1 MALVL
6 GLNAITCL
14 GGDDITDPAFVVVR
28 GLKDETVNADSALAD
43 VTTREAK
50 GWRLQVA
57 TLSEGS
63 VDAQMIYD
71 VDNDDFQAFKDAFL
85 NKTRV
90 HMAFLNGDKTG
101 DPDVPGGPGTGDGLV
116 GGFSVTNFTI
126 GRQLE
131 EAIMV
136 DLTFTIR
143 EDSEGNGPEWVDDQ
157 DFVYPG
163 TFVP

>member
-14 GGDDITDPAFVVVR
+14 GGDDIDDPAFVVVR

-57 TLSEGS
+57 TPSEGS

-71 VDNDDFQAFKDAFL
+71 VANPDFISFKDAFL

-101 DPDVPGGPGTGDGLV
+101 TGAPGSGGTGDGLV

-143 EDSEGNGPEWVDDQ
+143 EDSNGDGPQWIDDQ
-157 DFVYPG
+157 AFTYPA
-163 TFVP
+163 